1 MMNTLRRIDRKT
13 SDEDAWNIL
22 ENSEYGFLCTINPD
36 GTPHCVPMCHVVM
49 DGCVYFHCARA
60 GQKLDNLRR
69 DARASFSCVLSSEIL
84 RAEYS
89 VKYASCMAEGM
100 LEEVSNEGERQKAM
114 RRLNEKYCPDH
125 LDCPAYE
132 RTMRGMPAVVMLRL
146 RVDALCGKANR
157 GRLD

>member
-1 MMNTLRRIDRKT
+1 MNTLRRIDRKT
-13 SDEDAWNIL
+13 SDADAMRILQDSLYGTLATVNEDG
-22 ENSEYGFLCTINPD
+22 SPY
-36 GTPHCVPMCHVVM
+36 CVPMSHVVWN
-49 DGCVYFHCARA
+49 GALYFHCARA

-100 LEEVSNEGERQKAM
+100 LEEVSDEGERQKAM